1 MAESNG
7 MLREIRDDIKEL
19 LKITSE
25 HRGEIRWH
33 GYAIRGLIAAVAGL
47 AIAAIGH
54 MLGIR

>member
-1 MAESNG
+1 